1 MVFDMGF
8 TKRIVSKSRIL
19 TARDKGPDEVKRM
32 LDVADSIISEDG
44 FTSIVVDQYHE
55 DPSKINETIR
65 KLLISD

>member
-8 TKRIVSKSRIL
+8 TKRIVSKSTIL
-19 TARDKGPDEVKRM
+19 TAWDKGPNEVEKM

-44 FTSIVVDQYHE
+44 FASIVVDQYHK
-55 DPSKINETIR
+55 DPSKINNTIK